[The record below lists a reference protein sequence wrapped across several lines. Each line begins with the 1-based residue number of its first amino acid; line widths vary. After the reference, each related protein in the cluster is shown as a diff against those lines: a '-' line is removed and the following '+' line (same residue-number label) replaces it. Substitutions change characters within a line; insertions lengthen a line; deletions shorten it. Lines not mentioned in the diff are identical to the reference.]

1 MHKIPRLTR
10 SRHGVYYLRL
20 THGKTDTRRSLG
32 TKDFQRAK
40 LSALLL
46 NVHVEMSKSRLD
58 AEMFRHLDIALP
70 NGVKLTNIQ
79 PEDKGILFDI
89 LDKLGVTG
97 EQLAAMP
104 TAEVAKLL
112 AGPEPQRMEPPKPKS
127 KPLSD
132 VIALYLTEKKLDNVA
147 KTLDDKERTYAE
159 FQGFF
164 QDGDINAFGA
174 DTAIAYKNRLLAANA
189 SASRINAKT
198 SFLKDLF
205 AYAINNNLYF
215 ATNPFEKVRVSSK
228 TKLKQQVE
236 SYREFTDDDL
246 KLIFDETSYRGYLRK
261 PDYNWLPFL
270 SLYTGARV
278 EELACLQL
286 DQIKKDKRRLI
297 YEIVAEALRQRVPL
311 TGIAEAV
318 PWRGNVFATEDGQL
332 DEAAF
337 QTVLGTKRLRYFTAD
352 DDLFHVDGNTYA
364 LSNQWGARTLEAIEN
379 ILRLMPNKELVSY
392 SPATA
397 LTDEVVYGE
406 YLIRQCESGAIEV
419 EQDGTQ
425 VQPVKPVLRK
435 LAEQLGIPL
444 QNANGNNLNTRQL
457 GVQVMN
463 AIRSQ

>member
-1 MHKIPRLTR
+1 MHKIPRLLR

-46 NVHVEMSKSRLD
+46 NVHVEMSKSHLD
-58 AEMFRHLDIALP
+58 VEMFRHLDIALP

-104 TAEVAKLL
+104 TTEVAKLL
-112 AGPEPQRMEPPKPKS
+112 AGPKPQRMEPPKPKS

-164 QDGDINAFGA
+164 QDSDINAFGA

-198 SFLKDLF
+198 SFLRDLF
-205 AYAINNNLYF
+205 AYAIDNNLYF

-228 TKLKQQVE
+228 TKLKQQVVP
-236 SYREFTDDDL
+236 YREFTDDDL

-261 PDYNWLPFL
+261 PDYHWLPFL

-278 EELACLQL
+278 EELACLRL
-286 DQIKKDKRRLI
+286 DQIKKDGGIHYFEIEKAKNRNSIRKVPMHREIEASGFLAYVEDLRAKNATMLFPHLKPGKNGYSKNMSRRFGDYLDLLKVPDKRKVFHSLRHTFITRLTEMNVHPVMLMALVGH
-297 YEIVAEALRQRVPL
+297 YEQAKVDFSSPHVVNYQHEKPL
-311 TGIAEAV
+311 SV
-318 PWRGNVFATEDGQL
+318 L
-332 DEAAF
+332 K
-337 QTVLGTKRLRYFTAD
+337 QTIDRL
-352 DDLFHVDGNTYA
+352 
-364 LSNQWGARTLEAIEN
+364 
-379 ILRLMPNKELVSY
+379 EL
-392 SPATA
+392 P
-397 LTDEVVYGE
+397 
-406 YLIRQCESGAIEV
+406 I
-419 EQDGTQ
+419 
-425 VQPVKPVLRK
+425 KHFW
-435 LAEQLGIPL
+435 
-444 QNANGNNLNTRQL
+444 
-457 GVQVMN
+457 
-463 AIRSQ
+463 

>member
-1 MHKIPRLTR
+1 MHKLPRLTR

-104 TAEVAKLL
+104 TEEVARLL

-147 KTLDDKERTYAE
+147 KTLEDKERTFAE

-174 DTAIAYKNRLLAANA
+174 DTAIAYKNRLIAANA

-246 KLIFDETSYRGYLRK
+246 KLIFAEAPYRDFMNK
-261 PDYNWLPFL
+261 PDYHWLPL
-270 SLYTGARV
+270 LALYTGARV
-278 EELACLQL
+278 EELASLSL
-286 DQIKKDKRRLI
+286 NQIKKDGGIHYFEIEKAKNRNSIRKIPLHRQIEASGFLAYVDSVRAQGATMLFPHLKPGKNGYSKNMSRRFGGYLDSLKI
-297 YEIVAEALRQRVPL
+297 SDSRKVFHSFRHTFITRMTEM
-311 TGIAEAV
+311 
-318 PWRGNVFATEDGQL
+318 NV
-332 DEAAF
+332 
-337 QTVLGTKRLRYFTAD
+337 
-352 DDLFHVDGNTYA
+352 H
-364 LSNQWGARTLEAIEN
+364 
-379 ILRLMPNKELVSY
+379 
-392 SPATA
+392 
-397 LTDEVVYGE
+397 
-406 YLIRQCESGAIEV
+406 
-419 EQDGTQ
+419 
-425 VQPVKPVLRK
+425 PVLVMSMVGHY
-435 LAEQLGIPL
+435 EQAKVDLSAPHVVNYQHEKPL
-444 QNANGNNLNTRQL
+444 SVLKQTIDRLEFP
-457 GVQVMN
+457 
-463 AIRSQ
+463 IKHFW

>member
-1 MHKIPRLTR
+1 MHKIPRLTC

-46 NVHVEMSKSRLD
+46 NLHVEMSKSRLD

-70 NGVKLTNIQ
+70 NGVKLTNIRR
-79 PEDKGILFDI
+79 EDKGILFDI

-104 TAEVAKLL
+104 TAEVARLL

-132 VIALYLTEKKLDNVA
+132 VIALYLAEKKLDNVA
-147 KTLDDKERTYAE
+147 KTLEDKERTFAE

-164 QDGDINAFGA
+164 QDSDINAFDA

-198 SFLKDLF
+198 SFLRDLF

-215 ATNPFEKVRVSSK
+215 TTNPFEKVRVSSK

-246 KLIFDETSYRGYLRK
+246 KLIFAEAPYREFMNK
-261 PDYNWLPFL
+261 PDYHWLPL
-270 SLYTGARV
+270 LALYTGARV
-278 EELACLQL
+278 EELASLSL
-286 DQIKKDKRRLI
+286 NQIKKDGGIHYFEIEKAKNLNSIRKIPLHRQIETSGFLAYVDSVRAQGATMLFPHLTAGKNGYSKNMSRRFGAYLDSLKI
-297 YEIVAEALRQRVPL
+297 SDSRKVFHSFRHTFITRMTEL
-311 TGIAEAV
+311 
-318 PWRGNVFATEDGQL
+318 NV
-332 DEAAF
+332 
-337 QTVLGTKRLRYFTAD
+337 
-352 DDLFHVDGNTYA
+352 H
-364 LSNQWGARTLEAIEN
+364 
-379 ILRLMPNKELVSY
+379 
-392 SPATA
+392 
-397 LTDEVVYGE
+397 
-406 YLIRQCESGAIEV
+406 
-419 EQDGTQ
+419 
-425 VQPVKPVLRK
+425 PVLVMSMVGHYAQAK
-435 LAEQLGIPL
+435 VDLSAPHVVNYQHEKPL
-444 QNANGNNLNTRQL
+444 SVLKQTIDRLEFP
-457 GVQVMN
+457 
-463 AIRSQ
+463 IKHFW